1 MNRNFSILNDHDA
14 AVLRQWWQALDSEKR
29 GSPTIGL
36 FKALGKKDLA
46 ELRRAEN
53 LTAVMLNRAY
63 QYLAQFLNKYD
74 GEGLAIVA
82 GVLAHVKI
90 DAGDKLTLARRMGV
104 PKANSNDP
112 SVSPLRFE
120 RLQTTHDADDFL
132 ITAVRLIKMLDGTLD
147 VKKLAD
153 DALAWS
159 DETLNSHRPYKLAD
173 QLRVRWA
180 TDYHLAGKHQQSAAT
195 IDPPQEVST
204 L

>member
-1 MNRNFSILNDHDA
+1 MNRIFSLLNDHDA
-14 AVLRQWWQALDSEKR
+14 DVVRQWWQALDSEKR

-63 QYLAQFLNKYD
+63 QYLAQFLNKYG

-90 DAGDKLTLARRMGV
+90 DAGDKMTLARRMGV

-120 RLQTTHDADDFL
+120 RLQTTHDAEDFL
-132 ITAVRLIKMLDGTLD
+132 TTAVRLIKMLDGTLD
-147 VKKLAD
+147 VQKLAD
-153 DALAWS
+153 DTLVWA
-159 DETLNSHRPYKLAD
+159 DETLNERRPYKLAD

-180 TDYHLAGKHQQSAAT
+180 TDYYLAGKHQQSAGAVEPSQEAAT
-195 IDPPQEVST
+195 